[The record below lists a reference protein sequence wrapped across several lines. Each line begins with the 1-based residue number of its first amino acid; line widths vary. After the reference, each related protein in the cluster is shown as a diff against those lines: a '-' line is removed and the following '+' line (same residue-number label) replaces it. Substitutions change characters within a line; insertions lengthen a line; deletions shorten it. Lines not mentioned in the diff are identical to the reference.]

1 MYISIHP
8 AFRLSVVAS
17 VLSQFISLH
26 AENSLTSG
34 VIAPGT
40 EWESSWYITDSNVPG
55 PTLLLVGGV
64 HGDEPAG
71 AFAADQI
78 RHWPVAQGKLIVIPR
93 ANQLALDSKT
103 RRIPG
108 LDGESGDLNRH
119 FPTKGGQEVT
129 ASPLAGAIWE
139 FVKEKKPD
147 WIIDLHEGSGI
158 HRVNPESV
166 GSTLIYLADKE
177 TEPYFE
183 HALAAVNASIED
195 VQKLFLTLSRTG
207 GTDGSLVSAARER
220 LGATTT
226 ILETT
231 YSAWPLGVRIR
242 QHRLMVHR
250 LLKDLGMITGEPDDL
265 IFRTTEDHRIAVAI
279 FVGPGVGGGGPFSI
293 DEKLTASPDQFI
305 SRIIGPEEIR
315 NGTLDQFDVVIFPGG
330 SGSRQAEGI
339 GEKGRARVREFV
351 SAGGGYVGIC
361 AGCYLACENFSWS
374 LKILDARTKSSK
386 WKRGVKDLDLS
397 FSGSSLD
404 MLSLESPSAPVKYAN
419 GPVMEPAGSSDIPDY
434 TTLAVFKTEVA
445 ENETPEGIQID
456 SPAILTGTFGDGR
469 VVGISP
475 HPEQTEGLKGIV
487 PRLIEW
493 SVGGDLSELSR

>member
-1 MYISIHP
+1 MNVPVRFALNLLLI
-8 AFRLSVVAS
+8 AVLLSTVV
-17 VLSQFISLH
+17 SLK
-26 AENSLTSG
+26 AEPSHVSG

-40 EWESSWYITDSNVPG
+40 GWETPWYLSDSKVPG
-55 PTLLLVGGV
+55 PTFLLVGGV

-78 RHWPVAQGKLIVIPR
+78 RHWPVSQGKLIVIPR
-93 ANQLALDSKT
+93 ANRPALAAKS
-103 RRIPG
+103 RRLPG
-108 LDGESGDLNRH
+108 LEGEDGDLNRH
-119 FPTKGGQEVT
+119 FPVSDGKSGTK
-129 ASPLAGAIWE
+129 SPLAGAIWE
-139 FVKEKKPD
+139 FVKETKPD
-147 WIIDLHEGSGI
+147 WVIDLHEGTEI
-158 HRVNPESV
+158 HRINPESV
-166 GSTLIYLADKE
+166 GSTLIYLADQK
-177 TEPYFE
+177 TDPLFE

-195 VQKLFLTLSRTG
+195 PQKLFLPLSRTG
-207 GTDGSLVSAARER
+207 GSQGSLVSAAREH
-220 LGATTT
+220 LGATTA
-226 ILETT
+226 IFETT
-231 YSAWPLGVRIR
+231 RSAWSLGVRIR
-242 QHRLMVHR
+242 QQRLMVHR

-265 IFRTTEDHRIAVAI
+265 IFRAEDDSRIAVAI
-279 FVGPGVGGGGPFSI
+279 FVGPGVGGSGPFSI
-293 DEKLTASPDQFI
+293 DEMLKTLPDRFE
-305 SRIIGPEEIR
+305 SRLIGPEEVR
-315 NGTLDQFDVVIFPGG
+315 NGTLDQFDVVVFPGG

-339 GEKGRARVREFV
+339 GEKGRTRVREFV

-397 FSGSSLD
+397 FTGSSLEL
-404 MLSLESPSAPVKYAN
+404 LSLESPSAPVKYAN
-419 GPVMEPAGSSDIPDY
+419 GPVMEPAGSPDIPDF

-445 ENETPEGIQID
+445 ENDTPEGIQID

-493 SVGGDLSELSR
+493 SVGGDPSELSR